1 MALNAPAFV
10 TISPSFIEP
19 GLILPYAQASGAFDT
34 IEGAAPRI
42 RLGDDDLLVY
52 MKRVD
57 LRTSMLSGTAG
68 PNQLPGVTI
77 TFSQIQTPTYLL
89 RVRAQYDHHDTAAAG
104 HWGVGL
110 PEAYRLGMRQGHF
123 QLARTALLYGIN
135 PQNGEGLAN
144 AAGATATTL
153 PADPNGNT
161 TIVTYDNG
169 AMALY
174 LLQQIELIKTNTNQL
189 GIGRKIVILGP
200 QRVLGQF
207 EYPGIVQ
214 LVQFQR
220 AGAGTTTT
228 AGVVKETLMMNGD
241 TIVWAYDDT
250 LKGQGTGSNAYS
262 DLVLI
267 VMPEVEKPSGGSIN
281 TNEFAK
287 LEPGIDACTTMY
299 ADLAAPREIVSPLA
313 GGATDVLSEWRV
325 TSGWA
330 VRPEAI
336 LQLTCQYQ

>member
-1 MALNAPAFV
+1 MALNAPAFI

-34 IEGAAPRI
+34 IAEGAPRI
-42 RLGDDDLLVY
+42 RLGEDDLLVY

-123 QLARTALLYGIN
+123 QLARAALLYGIQ
-135 PQNGEGLAN
+135 PQNGEGLIN
-144 AAGATATTL
+144 GAGYSTNL
-153 PADPNGNT
+153 PPDSNNNDSAL
-161 TIVTYDNG
+161 TYDNG
-169 AMALY
+169 QMALY
-174 LLQQIELIKTNTNQL
+174 LLQQIELIKTRTNQL
-189 GIGRKIVILGP
+189 GIPRKFTILGP
-200 QRVLGQF
+200 QRILGQF

-241 TIVWAYDDT
+241 QIVWAYDDT
-250 LKGQGTGSNAYS
+250 LIGQGSAANSNNDA
-262 DLVLI
+262 VI
-267 VMPEVEKPSGGSIN
+267 ITMPEVEKPTGGNIN

-287 LEPGIDACTTMY
+287 LEPGIDATVTMY
-299 ADLAAPREIVSPLA
+299 CDLAAPREIVSPMP
-313 GGATDVLSEWRV
+313 GGATDVLSEWRI
-325 TSGWA
+325 TSGWP
-330 VRPEAI
+330 VRPEGVSVI
-336 LQLTCQYQ
+336 SLNYQ

>member
-1 MALNAPAFV
+1 MALNAPAFQ

-34 IEGAAPRI
+34 IYQGAPRV
-42 RLGDDDLLVY
+42 RLGEDDLLVY

-135 PQNGEGLAN
+135 PQNGEGLLN
-144 AAGATATTL
+144 GGFTATNL
-153 PADPNGNT
+153 PPDSNGNQS
-161 TIVTYDNG
+161 ILTYDNG
-169 AMALY
+169 QMALY

-189 GIGRKIVILGP
+189 GIPRKFVILGP
-200 QRVLGQF
+200 QRDLGQF

-228 AGVVKETLMMNGD
+228 AGVVKETLSLNGD
-241 TIVWAYDDT
+241 QIIWAYDDT
-250 LKGQGTGSNAYS
+250 LKGQGSGGTSNS
-262 DLVLI
+262 DAI
-267 VMPEVEKPSGGSIN
+267 IITMPEVEKPSGGMIN

-287 LEPGIDACTTMY
+287 LEPGIDATVTMY

-313 GGATDVLSEWRV
+313 GGATDVLSEWRI
-325 TSGWA
+325 TSGWPI
-330 VRPEAI
+330 RPEAGLVI
-336 LQLTCQYQ
+336 SANYA

>member
-1 MALNAPAFV
+1 MALNAPAFI

-34 IEGAAPRI
+34 IENGAPRI
-42 RLGDDDLLVY
+42 RLGEDDLLVY

-57 LRTSMLSGTAG
+57 LRTSILSGTAG

-77 TFSQIQTPTYLL
+77 TFSQIQTPSYLL

-110 PEAYRLGMRQGHF
+110 PEAYRLGMRQAHF

-144 AAGATATTL
+144 ASGSTALNL
-153 PADPNGNT
+153 PADSNGNT
-161 TIVTYDNG
+161 TVVTYDNG
-169 AMALY
+169 QMALF
-174 LLQQIELIKTNTNQL
+174 LLQQLGLIKTRTNQL
-189 GIGRKIVILGP
+189 GIGRTFTILGP
-200 QRVLGQF
+200 QRVLEQF

-228 AGVVKETLMMNGD
+228 AGVVKETMMMNGD
-241 TIVWAYDDT
+241 TVIWAYDDT
-250 LKGQGTGSNAYS
+250 LIGQGAGGT
-262 DLVLI
+262 DLIILA
-267 VMPEVEKPSGGSIN
+267 MPQVEKPAGGNIN

-287 LEPGIDACTTMY
+287 LEPGIDACLTMY
-299 ADLAAPREIVSPLA
+299 ADLAAPREIVSPMA
-313 GGATDVLSEWRV
+313 GGATDVLSEWRI

-330 VRPEAI
+330 IRPEA
-336 LQLTCQYQ
+336 LTLISMAYQ